1 MSHDLHPSPNVAP
14 CCENIGVTNG
24 ERLLDEFRR
33 ERRAGDPRLSPEG
46 REILRRITSGD
57 LADEFADALASVSE
71 PDPSLGPNDS
81 VDPAR

>member
-1 MSHDLHPSPNVAP
+1 M
-14 CCENIGVTNG
+14 TTG

-57 LADEFADALASVSE
+57 LADDFADALASASE
-71 PDPSLGPNDS
+71 GDPSIGPSDS
-81 VDPAR
+81 VNPAQ